1 MEFVQLFVV
10 LGDAASSGLGLSLGQ
25 IYAILGAAVAVTL
38 AGLGSVFGVAIAG
51 QSASGVVTEDPDKFG
66 QALLLQA
73 LPGTQGIYGLLIGFI
88 IMNKLNIFG
97 GMIDVSPETG
107 LLIFVS
113 ALPIAIVG
121 LISAIF
127 QGRVSAAAIGII
139 AKRPEELGKAITF
152 PVVVETYAVLALL
165 ASFLLVNG
173 IPV

>member
-1 MEFVQLFVV
+1 ME
-10 LGDAASSGLGLSLGQ
+10 LGQ
-25 IYAILGAAVAVTL
+25 VYAVLGAAVSVL
-38 AGLGSVFGVAIAG
+38 FAGVGSALGVAIAG
-51 QSASGVVTEDPDKFG
+51 QSAAGVVTEEPDRFG

-88 IMNKLNIFG
+88 IMNRINIFG
-97 GMIDVSPETG
+97 GMISIDPRTG
-107 LLIFVS
+107 LLLFVS

-127 QGRVSAAAIGII
+127 QGRTAAACIGII

-165 ASFLLVNG
+165 ASFLMANG

>member
-1 MEFVQLFVV
+1 
-10 LGDAASSGLGLSLGQ
+10 
-25 IYAILGAAVAVTL
+25 
-38 AGLGSVFGVAIAG
+38 
-51 QSASGVVTEDPDKFG
+51 
-66 QALLLQA
+66 
-73 LPGTQGIYGLLIGFI
+73 
-88 IMNKLNIFG
+88 MNKLNIFG
-97 GMIDVSPETG
+97 GMIDVSPGTG

-127 QGRVSAAAIGII
+127 QGKWLSAAAIGII

-165 ASFLLVNG
+165 ASFLLVSG